1 MNSEKKYYPQLD
13 SIRGI
18 SFLSIFIFHA
28 VNPSLGNG
36 IINEFFKFI
45 YAHLILSID
54 VFFILSSFLLTFLG
68 ITEFERT
75 GKFSFKNYFL
85 RRSLRIWPLY
95 FLLMFF
101 SFVVL
106 RIVQHYLGAQMTLP
120 PAYWYLFF
128 ISNFYLPDHVFFLR
142 LLWTLSIE
150 EQFYIVWGVCLL
162 FFQKYLKWVMIFLG
176 IISIVFIVFQTLAVV
191 GIYLHTLSYIIDM
204 MCGAFAAFCIKR
216 KNKVYEFI
224 CGLTRVQSFAFYMF
238 LPLLFIVFF
247 LIDRKLTGVAYY
259 LNTEIF
265 RVIFIVFCSLVVMEQ
280 MREQSSVFNISHN
293 RFLIYTGK
301 ISYGLYCFHGFVI
314 AFGNLLILKMNFTIP
329 GLIKF
334 LIYISFTFLIAG
346 ISYTYI
352 EKPFLK
358 LKDKLRRV
366 R

>member
-1 MNSEKKYYPQLD
+1 MLPEKKYYPQLD

-18 SFLSIFIFHA
+18 SVLAVFIFHA
-28 VNPSLGNG
+28 FKPKLGDSLFEEF
-36 IINEFFKFI
+36 IIFI
-45 YAHLILSID
+45 LAHLGMGLD
-54 VFFILSSFLLTFLG
+54 VFFILSAFLLTLLG
-68 ITEFERT
+68 MNEFEKT
-75 GKFSFKNYFL
+75 GKFSLKNYFI
-85 RRSLRIWPLY
+85 RRVLRIWPLY
-95 FLLMFF
+95 FILMFF

-106 RIVQHYLGAQMTLP
+106 RIAQYYSGQQITLP
-120 PAYWYLFF
+120 PAQWYLFF

-142 LLWTLSIE
+142 ILWTLSIE

-162 FFQKYLKWVMIFLG
+162 FFQKYLKWVIIFLG
-176 IISIVFIVFQTLAVV
+176 FLSIVFIVFQTLAGV
-191 GIYLHTLSYIIDM
+191 GIYFHTLSYIIDM

-216 KNKVYEFI
+216 KNKIYEFI
-224 CGLTRVQSFAFYMF
+224 CGLTRTQSFAFYMF
-238 LPLLFIVFF
+238 LPLFFVVFF

-280 MREQSSVFNISHN
+280 MREQSSIFNISKN

-329 GLIKF
+329 ILLQF
-334 LIYISFTFLIAG
+334 LIFLIITFLVAG

-358 LKDKLRRV
+358 LKEKLRRG
-366 R
+366 

>member
-28 VNPSLGNG
+28 IKPSSGIG
-36 IINEFFKFI
+36 IISEFCQFI
-45 YAHLILSID
+45 FAHLILSID

-68 ITEFERT
+68 LNELERT

-106 RIVQHYLGAQMTLP
+106 PILQYYSGQQITLP
-120 PAYWYLFF
+120 PAPWYLFF

-150 EQFYIVWGVCLL
+150 EQFYIVWGICLL
-162 FFQKYLKWVMIFLG
+162 FFQNYLKWVMLLLAFV
-176 IISIVFIVFQTLAVV
+176 SIAFIVFQTLAGV

-204 MCGAFAAFCIKR
+204 MCGAFAAYCIKR
-216 KNKVYEFI
+216 TNSIYNFI
-224 CGLTRVQSFAFYMF
+224 NSLTKFQSFAFYMF
-238 LPLLFIVFF
+238 LPILFVVYFF
-247 LIDRKLTGVAYY
+247 IDRVLIGVGYY

-265 RVIFIVFCSLVVMEQ
+265 RVIFIIFCSLVVIEQ
-280 MREQSSVFNISHN
+280 MREQSSVFNISKKQ
-293 RFLIYTGK
+293 FLVYTGK

-314 AFGNLLILKMNFTIP
+314 SFGNLFFFKTKFSMPTLIQGVIFLFFT
-329 GLIKF
+329 
-334 LIYISFTFLIAG
+334 YLIAT
-346 ISYTYI
+346 ISYKYI
-352 EKPFLK
+352 EKPFLNMK
-358 LKDKLRRV
+358 EKLRRV
-366 R
+366 